1 MDNNQPNAKMQAR
14 AIFQRKEPC
23 LETQECEIEK
33 VITLSD
39 VEFDQFQQML
49 LNDYDFLR
57 DNAELMRVENGV
69 THCLL
74 VVGTNSEDG
83 VLVNSEGSS
92 YARYAAYFP
101 NAKSFL
107 LTQGQTQQ
115 AVQAEAPTEAASP
128 SVVGGISAALLAYG
142 EKMSKLVDLAIYQ
155 ALECHDQSTY
165 IISPSELQDTSAR
178 DPFDVELFIAMLKE
192 RPEIE
197 DMDVGDNGEVMVTL
211 SLESII
217 EHDMSKMRVLTQEDL
232 DIMYAKHILFNYDE
246 GGEKA
251 DFSGCRLTD
260 LDMRHMQLNGADFTG
275 ALLERVNM
283 SSSGVCSCVF
293 RDARFVGCSMT
304 GICAEEADFS
314 GAVLE
319 ECNLKR
325 GIFTH
330 SNFANAQF
338 HNTDLWM
345 ADMRLCCIDGS
356 NIMDLETE
364 GVKLSGTSEDEESWV
379 NDTGI
384 SAGMS
389 GMGGM

>member
-1 MDNNQPNAKMQAR
+1 MDNKQPNEKLQTR
-14 AIFQRKEPC
+14 AVFHRKEPC

-57 DNAELMRVENGV
+57 DNAKLMRVENGV

-83 VLVNSEGSS
+83 ILVNSEGSS

-107 LTQGQTQQ
+107 LTQRQ
-115 AVQAEAPTEAASP
+115 AQEEAPMEAAST
-128 SVVGGISAALLAYG
+128 SVVGGSSAALLAYG
-142 EKMSKLVDLAIYQ
+142 ERMNHLVDMAICQ

-165 IISPSELQDTSAR
+165 IISPSELQDTSVR

-192 RPEIE
+192 RPEIV

-217 EHDMSKMRVLTQEDL
+217 EHGLSKMRVLTQEDL
-232 DIMYAKHILFNYDE
+232 NIMYAKHILFNYGE

-251 DFSGCRLTD
+251 DFSNCRLTN

-275 ALLERVNM
+275 ALLENVRMNDA
-283 SSSGVCSCVF
+283 GLCFCVF
-293 RDARFVGCSMT
+293 RGAKLVGCNLNSV
-304 GICAEEADFS
+304 IAEEADFC
-314 GAVLE
+314 GATFT
-319 ECNLKR
+319 ECKMKN

-330 SNFANAQF
+330 SNFAHTSFQDA
-338 HNTDLWM
+338 DLWM
-345 ADMRLCCIDGS
+345 SSFASCCIENS
-356 NIMDLETE
+356 SIMDTETE
-364 GVKLSGTSEDEESWV
+364 GVNLSDTSEDEESWG
-379 NDTGI
+379 NDFCQ
-384 SAGMS
+384 
-389 GMGGM
+389 GMGCM